1 MKRIDQLNQTDI
13 EYHLRSAVDSLV
25 PDVFDKI
32 NLDAPQEAAE
42 PERKIAAIRRWGRT
56 ASTAAA
62 ACLVVL
68 ALAGGAHVYSANRVD
83 SVIGIDVNP
92 SIELSVNRRNRVLE
106 AEALNADAE
115 NILDDMELENV
126 DLNVA
131 LNAVIGSEG
140 IFRRHGQCHS
150 GDGGQRR
157 RGEGRRHPRHGGGG
171 H

>member
-62 ACLVVL
+62 ACLVAVSYTHL
-68 ALAGGAHVYSANRVD
+68 DVYKRQVSDGYNGG
-83 SVIGIDVNP
+83 SVIY
-92 SIELSVNRRNRVLE
+92 
-106 AEALNADAE
+106 
-115 NILDDMELENV
+115 
-126 DLNVA
+126 
-131 LNAVIGSEG
+131 
-140 IFRRHGQCHS
+140 
-150 GDGGQRR
+150 
-157 RGEGRRHPRHGGGG
+157 
-171 H
+171 

>member
-92 SIELSVNRRNRVLE
+92 SIEL
-106 AEALNADAE
+106 
-115 NILDDMELENV
+115 
-126 DLNVA
+126 
-131 LNAVIGSEG
+131 
-140 IFRRHGQCHS
+140 
-150 GDGGQRR
+150 
-157 RGEGRRHPRHGGGG
+157 P
-171 H
+171 